1 MLSRVPDVC
10 FTTARLVVSPIIC
23 ISISRPELT
32 GLYMIGLIMLNV
44 GGAAILSDV
53 LGLIFIRVSPLKI

>member
-10 FTTARLVVSPIIC
+10 FTTTRLGVSPIIC
-23 ISISRPELT
+23 ISISRPELN